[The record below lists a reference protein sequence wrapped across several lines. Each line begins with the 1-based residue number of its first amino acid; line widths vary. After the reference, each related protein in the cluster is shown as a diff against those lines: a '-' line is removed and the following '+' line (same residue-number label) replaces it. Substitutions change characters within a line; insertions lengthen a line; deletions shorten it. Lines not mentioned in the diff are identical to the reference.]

1 MFVCKDLG
9 VNKAVFEIVSLLV
22 SLVNIKRIKGSKQ
35 NDKSWWGILPY
46 SFTEAE
52 FLNIKSE
59 SDLS

>member
-35 NDKSWWGILPY
+35 TDKS
-46 SFTEAE
+46 
-52 FLNIKSE
+52 
-59 SDLS
+59 